1 MKKNIKNNDNQL
13 KKTLQIVK
21 NEYRRKIRKR
31 MTVIFFN
38 YLFLRENIMRWCK
51 ELEETRIFVK
61 REKVTSAPVSEKL
74 DRKYEEIIIFQREL
88 VRWKVHGKLLD
99 IIFNFVSK

>member
-38 YLFLRENIMRWCK
+38 YLFLRENIMR
-51 ELEETRIFVK
+51 
-61 REKVTSAPVSEKL
+61 
-74 DRKYEEIIIFQREL
+74 
-88 VRWKVHGKLLD
+88 
-99 IIFNFVSK
+99 

>member
-21 NEYRRKIRKR
+21 NEYRRKICKR

-38 YLFLRENIMRWCK
+38 YLFLRENIMR
-51 ELEETRIFVK
+51 
-61 REKVTSAPVSEKL
+61 
-74 DRKYEEIIIFQREL
+74 
-88 VRWKVHGKLLD
+88 
-99 IIFNFVSK
+99 